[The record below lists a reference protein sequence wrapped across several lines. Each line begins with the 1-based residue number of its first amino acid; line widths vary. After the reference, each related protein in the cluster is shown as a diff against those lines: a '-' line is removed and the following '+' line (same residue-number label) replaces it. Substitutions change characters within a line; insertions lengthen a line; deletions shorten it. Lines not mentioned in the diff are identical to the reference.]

1 MVFRDDLRV
10 MPYGR
15 EDNDFLKSK
24 KTFKNAGLYMF
35 SNRACFGGVC
45 ITKEHNPNLRDKA
58 GREGIIDNKASKLF
72 REIVENILIEIA
84 KRFIGRASNIRDE
97 KLEEINAKHAALKA
111 DEDRKNY
118 YVKSKEESKHRFKEI
133 VFL

>member
-1 MVFRDDLRV
+1 

-84 KRFIGRASNIRDE
+84 KG
-97 KLEEINAKHAALKA
+97 LLAAHQIY
-111 DEDRKNY
+111 EM
-118 YVKSKEESKHRFKEI
+118 KS
-133 VFL
+133 

>member
-1 MVFRDDLRV
+1 
-10 MPYGR
+10 
-15 EDNDFLKSK
+15 
-24 KTFKNAGLYMF
+24 MF
-35 SNRACFGGVC
+35 SNRACFGGVY

-111 DEDRKNY
+111 DEDRKKLLRKEQRR
-118 YVKSKEESKHRFKEI
+118 VKTSIQRDRIS
-133 VFL
+133 